1 MKIDIWSDYACP
13 FCYIGKRR
21 LEHALSQFP
30 HRDQVEVVFRS
41 FQLDP
46 NAKVHENRDI
56 HDMLAAKYG
65 MTRDKAKAM
74 NEQLAEQARGVEL
87 EFNFDSLVP
96 TNTFDSHRLHHYASK
111 LGKGAEMSERLLR
124 AYFTESLNL
133 GERAVLAKLAVDVG
147 LNEQDTLDM
156 LETDS
161 YINEVNGDIE
171 EGQRLG
177 ITGVPFFVINNKYAI
192 SGAQPG
198 PVFTEVLDTVWA
210 EEQAGPVLQ
219 VVGNDA
225 AKASSDEGCSDGS
238 CDIK

>member
-21 LEHALSQFP
+21 LENALSQFP

-46 NAKVHENRDI
+46 SAKVHGNPNI

-65 MTRDKAKAM
+65 MTRDKAIAM
-74 NEQLAEQARGVEL
+74 NEQLAEQARGVGL
-87 EFNFDSLVP
+87 DFQFDSIVP
-96 TNTFDSHRLHHYASK
+96 TNTFDSHRLTHYATK
-111 LGKGAEMSERLLR
+111 QGKGAEMTERLLR
-124 AYFTESLNL
+124 AYFTDSVNL
-133 GERAVLAKLAVDVG
+133 GDRSVLTQLAGEIG
-147 LNEQDTLDM
+147 LNEQETLDM
-156 LETDS
+156 LESDA
-161 YINEVNGDIE
+161 YADQVNGDIE

-177 ITGVPFFVINNKYAI
+177 VTGVPFFVVNNKYAI

-210 EEQAGPVLQ
+210 EEQKAPGLQ
-219 VVGNDA
+219 LVGTDSS
-225 AKASSDEGCSDGS
+225 KASSDDGCSDGS
-238 CDIK
+238 CGI

>member
-21 LEHALSQFP
+21 LENALSQFP

-46 NAKVHENRDI
+46 SAKVHGNPDI

-74 NEQLAEQARGVEL
+74 NEQLAEQARGVGL
-87 EFNFDSLVP
+87 DFQFDSIVP
-96 TNTFDSHRLHHYASK
+96 TNTFDSHRLTHYATK
-111 LGKGAEMSERLLR
+111 QGKGAEMTERLLR
-124 AYFTESLNL
+124 AYFTDSLNL
-133 GERAVLAKLAVDVG
+133 GDRSVLAQLAVEIG
-147 LNEQDTLDM
+147 LNEQETLHM
-156 LETDS
+156 LETED
-161 YINEVNGDIE
+161 YADQVNGDIE

-177 ITGVPFFVINNKYAI
+177 VTGVPFFVINNKYAI

-198 PVFTEVLDTVWA
+198 PVFMEVLDTVWA
-210 EEQAGPVLQ
+210 EEQKAPGLQ
-219 VVGNDA
+219 LVGTDSS
-225 AKASSDEGCSDGS
+225 KASSDDGCSDGS
-238 CDIK
+238 CGI

>member
-21 LEHALSQFP
+21 LENALSQFP

-46 NAKVHENRDI
+46 NAKVNESRDI
-56 HDMLAAKYG
+56 HDMLAVKYG
-65 MTRDKAKAM
+65 MTRDKAIAM
-74 NEQLAEQARGVEL
+74 NEQLAEQARGVGL
-87 EFNFDSLVP
+87 DFHFDSLVP
-96 TNTFDSHRLHHYASK
+96 TNTFDSHRLSHYAGTQ
-111 LGKGAEMSERLLR
+111 GKGAEMSERLLR
-124 AYFTESLNL
+124 AYFTDSVNL
-133 GERAVLAKLAVDVG
+133 GERTVLAQLAAEIG
-147 LNEQDTLDM
+147 LNEQDVLDM
-156 LETDS
+156 LETESFTD
-161 YINEVNGDIE
+161 EVNGDIE

-210 EEQAGPVLQ
+210 EEQGAPALQ
-219 VVGNDA
+219 LVGSDSS
-225 AKASSDEGCSDGS
+225 KASPDDGCSDGS
-238 CDIK
+238 CDI